1 MKNKR
6 DRQKWI
12 IVKTIVVVTS
22 ILNSSVFVTS
32 KAGLLQMPSKY
43 IYIYIYKQ
51 FNSRIS
57 FRILKTFESNI
68 SRYSFITWKKRHLL
82 FAGKYAKISH
92 PA

>member
-43 IYIYIYKQ
+43 
-51 FNSRIS
+51 NSSIQES
-57 FRILKTFESNI
+57 LSVFWKHSSPTFHVIHS
-68 SRYSFITWKKRHLL
+68 
-82 FAGKYAKISH
+82 
-92 PA
+92 

>member
-6 DRQKWI
+6 DGQKWI

-43 IYIYIYKQ
+43 
-51 FNSRIS
+51 NSSIQ
-57 FRILKTFESNI
+57 ESL
-68 SRYSFITWKKRHLL
+68 SVF
-82 FAGKYAKISH
+82 
-92 PA
+92 